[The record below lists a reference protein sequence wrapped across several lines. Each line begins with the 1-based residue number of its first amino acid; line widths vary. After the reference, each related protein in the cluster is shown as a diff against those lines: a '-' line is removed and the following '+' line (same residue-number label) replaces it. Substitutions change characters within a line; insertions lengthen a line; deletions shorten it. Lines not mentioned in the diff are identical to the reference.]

1 MVRRVAADTSIRVMT
16 VPRAT
21 LDSRVRPAHAQTTA
35 LLRSEADMNE
45 LTVDDIEAI
54 TLGATLL
61 GTGGGGDPYIAKL
74 VAHQAL
80 EEYGPVPVINAADL
94 DPDDLV
100 LTTAIIGAP
109 TVILEKIPAGTEFV
123 GSVKALSSYLGR
135 EPAAIMAIEIGGLNT
150 LLPIATAAEMGLPI
164 VNCDGMR
171 RAFPQIEM
179 TVFTLAG
186 ISAGPLSIADEK
198 GNQCVF
204 ETTTNQI
211 AESLARSAVIQLGL
225 ANSISCY
232 PMTAGTLVDNAIH
245 GSLTYCANIGKLL
258 QAAQTGEDGAWDHFL
273 SETGSREFFTGKVV
287 DLDRR
292 TTDGFAKSTVI
303 LEDLHGSDSTM
314 RVEVQNENL
323 IAFLDGEAVIT
334 TPNLI
339 CLLDHETLEP
349 LTTES
354 VAYGNR
360 AVVIGMPC
368 APEWH
373 RDGMLE
379 LVGPAA
385 FGYEIDYVELDA

>member
-1 MVRRVAADTSIRVMT
+1 MDT
-16 VPRAT
+16 
-21 LDSRVRPAHAQTTA
+21 LTA
-35 LLRSEADMNE
+35 E
-45 LTVDDIEAI
+45 DIEALC
-54 TLGATLL
+54 LGATLL

-80 EEYGPVPVINAADL
+80 EEYGPVDVVNAEDL
-94 DPDDLV
+94 PPDALV
-100 LTTAIIGAP
+100 LTTAAIGAP

-123 GSVKALSSYLGR
+123 AGVKALASYLGK
-135 EPAAIMAIEIGGLNT
+135 EPAAIMPIEVGGLNT

-164 VNCDGMR
+164 VNADSMR

-179 TVFTLAG
+179 PVFTLAG
-186 ISAGPLSIADEK
+186 VPAGPLSVADEK

-211 AESLARSAVIQLGL
+211 AETLARTAVIQLGL

-232 PMTAGTLVDNAIH
+232 PMTAAQVAEHAIQ
-245 GSLTYCANIGKLL
+245 GSITYCIEVGRQL
-258 QAAQTGEDGAWDHFL
+258 QAVKDGEEGAWEHFL
-273 SETGSREFFTGKVV
+273 NESGSVEFFTGKVV

-292 TTDGFAKSTVI
+292 TTDGFARSTVI
-303 LEDLHGSDSTM
+303 LEDLHGSDATM
-314 RVEVQNENL
+314 RIEVQNENL
-323 IAFLDGEAVIT
+323 IAFLDGEPVIT

-339 CLLDHETLEP
+339 CLLDHESHDP
-349 LTTES
+349 ITTEAL
-354 VAYGNR
+354 AYGNR

-373 RDGMLE
+373 RDGMLD

-385 FGYEIDYVELDA
+385 FGYEIDYVELPR

>member
-1 MVRRVAADTSIRVMT
+1 MDR
-16 VPRAT
+16 
-21 LDSRVRPAHAQTTA
+21 
-35 LLRSEADMNE
+35 
-45 LTVDDIEAI
+45 LTVDDIEPLC
-54 TLGATLL
+54 LGATLL

-80 EEYGPVPVINAADL
+80 EEYGPVDVVDAKDL
-94 DPDDLV
+94 PPDALV

-123 GSVKALSSYLGR
+123 AGVKALASYLGK
-135 EPAAIMAIEIGGLNT
+135 EPAAIMPIEVGGLNT
-150 LLPIATAAEMGLPI
+150 LIPIATAAEMGLPI
-164 VNCDGMR
+164 VNADSMR

-186 ISAGPLSIADEK
+186 VPAGPLSVADEK

-211 AESLARSAVIQLGL
+211 AEALARTAVIQLGL

-232 PMTAGTLVDNAIH
+232 PMTAAQVAEHAIQD
-245 GSLTYCANIGKLL
+245 SITYCMEVGRQL
-258 QAAQTGEDGAWDHFL
+258 QAVKDGEEGAWERFL
-273 SETGSREFFTGKVV
+273 NDSGSVEFFTGKVV

-292 TTDGFAKSTVI
+292 TTDGFARSTVI
-303 LEDLHGSDSTM
+303 LEDLHGSDATM
-314 RVEVQNENL
+314 RIEVQNENL
-323 IAFLDGEAVIT
+323 IAFLDGEPVIT

-339 CLLDHETLEP
+339 CLLDHETHDP
-349 LTTES
+349 ITTEAL
-354 VAYGNR
+354 AYGNR

-373 RDGMLE
+373 RDGMLD
-379 LVGPAA
+379 LVGPPA
-385 FGYEIDYVELDA
+385 FGYEIDYVELPR